1 MKKKVTFSSVPEQA
15 SIYIDG
21 TPIEDYELADKFR
34 EECLNSDGKV
44 ICDKDTLHD
53 NWLITKKLSKIWWLL
68 TDEERNNVAG
78 FIIRSWLFFIID
90 FVREGE
96 KDCKGGTG
104 SWKSAYCIHNEIIRY
119 LRFGEGKKHYD
130 EISHC
135 YWKTI
140 EKGEIEYCYWMES
153 YDLPVYPCSVV
164 TIGPGFGHGICAFQI
179 KKNPKDFS
187 SWRFFQYTN
196 DNIKPGNW
204 QMPCHANGNT
214 IHIRINMPSKL
225 WCHGYVVKYEIA
237 KWYID
242 KETCEPVPE

>member
-1 MKKKVTFSSVPEQA
+1 MLKKVAFSSVPEQGV

-21 TPIEDYELADKFR
+21 TPIEDYELADEFR
-34 EECLNSDGKV
+34 EECLSSEGKV

-68 TDEERNNVAG
+68 TDEERDNVAK
-78 FIIRSWLFFIID
+78 FIIRSWLFFSIYY
-90 FVREGE
+90 VREGE

-104 SWKSAYCIHNEIIRY
+104 PWKKACCMHNMLIRY
-119 LRFGEGKKHYD
+119 LRFGEGEKHYD

-135 YWKTI
+135 YWSRDQKT
-140 EKGEIEYCYWMES
+140 EYCYWTES
-153 YDLPVYPCSVV
+153 YDLPVYPCTVS
-164 TIGPGFGHGICAFQI
+164 TAGPGFGHGICAFQI
-179 KKNPKDFS
+179 RKDQGDFN

-196 DNIKPGNW
+196 DNIKPGDW
-204 QMPCHANGNT
+204 QMPCSKDGKT
-214 IHIRINMPSKL
+214 IYVRINEPTNMS
-225 WCHGYVVKYEIA
+225 CGGYVVKKYIA